1 MSKTETLRQSA
12 AASNA
17 IRAASLANQ
26 IESLRAS
33 KAQSAEDLAQQIE
46 PLAQALAALTD
57 ETRQTLASIERRA
70 KEQGATFDRQ
80 LSASTASYKD
90 AAAQASQAADRLNQ
104 AGRRMEWRHYGIAV
118 ATGAASGIVT
128 AALVTLSW
136 LYLAPPKV
144 HHQIDTEALA
154 TLLAP
159 ALIEAQRQ
167 QRRR

>member
-17 IRAASLANQ
+17 IRAASLARQ

-57 ETRQTLASIERRA
+57 ETRRTLSEIERKSR
-70 KEQGATFDRQ
+70 EQGETFKRQ
-80 LSASTASYKD
+80 LSESVKGYKE

-104 AGRRMEWRHYGIAV
+104 AGRRMEWRHYGLTLAAGAV
-118 ATGAASGIVT
+118 TGTVT

-144 HHQIDTEALA
+144 YHQIDPAALA

>member
-17 IRAASLANQ
+17 IRAERLASQ

-57 ETRQTLASIERRA
+57 ETRRTLSEIERRT
-70 KEQGATFDRQ
+70 KEQSEGYARQ

-90 AAAQASQAADRLNQ
+90 AAAAASRAAESLGS
-104 AGRRMEWRHYGIAV
+104 AGRRMEIRHYMLAL

>member
-1 MSKTETLRQSA
+1 MSKTETMRQLSDA
-12 AASNA
+12 AHET
-17 IRAASLANQ
+17 RVERLAAQ
-26 IESLRAS
+26 IETVRRA
-33 KAQSAEDLAQQIE
+33 KHQSAEDLAQQIE
-46 PLAQALAALTD
+46 PLAQALAALAD
-57 ETRQTLASIERRA
+57 ETRRTLSEIERKSR
-70 KEQGATFDRQ
+70 EQGETFKRQ
-80 LSASTASYKD
+80 LSESVKGYKE

-104 AGRRMEWRHYGIAV
+104 AGRRMEWRHYGLTLAAGAV
-118 ATGAASGIVT
+118 TGTVT